1 MEMRPLR
8 SDMVYAKNE
17 VRERTGLDVQLQL
30 SGTAMMTQKREF
42 TAFRFL
48 IRFNMQSGV
57 KKDRHSATA
66 HSARN
71 LTELKR
77 GQQGVLDHIDLPEDD
92 ARRLMEMGFLPGH
105 TIIPAHAAPG
115 GDPRV
120 FRVDGSEVALRR
132 ETAIRMILR
141 TKSSPDQN
149 PPEK

>member
-1 MEMRPLR
+1 MLR
-8 SDMVYAKNE
+8 E
-17 VRERTGLDVQLQL
+17 TTGLGVQMQMD
-30 SGTAMMTQKREF
+30 GAAMTTQKPEI

-48 IRFNMQSGV
+48 IRFNMQSDV
-57 KKDRHSATA
+57 KKNLRRETA
-66 HSARN
+66 KTARN

-77 GQQGVLDHIDLPEDD
+77 GEHGILERIDLPEED

-105 TIIPAHAAPG
+105 TITPAHAAPG

-141 TKSSPDQN
+141 SGPAS
-149 PPEK
+149 EK